1 MTRLFLSIISL
12 SLLIYTPYAFG
23 EMSLSFFKCTS
34 TYTGLEQYEETRAL
48 LSDNLW
54 KSYVSHKQTFSSHGQ
69 KTSAPFISKDK
80 KVSNKK
86 EASSAIKETIINPS
100 SSIKKQEL
108 SKDITIKKETQL
120 KINVQ
125 LETSKKHS
133 NQVPINS
140 TQKESTSL
148 TRKPSILEPITS
160 IKPSLI

>member
-23 EMSLSFFKCTS
+23 EMSLSFFECTS
-34 TYTGLEQYEETRAL
+34 TYTGLEQHEETRVL
-48 LSDNLW
+48 LSDKLW

-69 KTSAPFISKDK
+69 KNSTPFIFKDK
-80 KVSNKK
+80 KVPNKK
-86 EASSAIKETIINPS
+86 ETSSAIKETIINPS
-100 SSIKKQEL
+100 NSIKKQEL
-108 SKDITIKKETQL
+108 SKDIAIKKETQL
-120 KINVQ
+120 KLNVQ
-125 LETSKKHS
+125 LKTPKEHS

-140 TQKESTSL
+140 TQKESISL